1 MLSCSN
7 LMKYCVEENWFG
19 LDANHFLRLCFIK
32 MGIDCFQA
40 TQVLFPFLC
49 LFLFST
55 YYLYLSCLL
64 SSYHVLILNSY
75 CVVFLNFTVP
85 WTPACRE
92 RSRFITSQTRHSSD
106 EPFLKWKFKSV
117 SWYWGLTPVKAG
129 RRDPGQLPEKSKLTD
144 QAVTGTRNFKNDIN
158 ITKKYI

>member
-19 LDANHFLRLCFIK
+19 LDANYSPRLYVLSKGNWLFP
-32 MGIDCFQA
+32 A

-49 LFLFST
+49 LLLFIT
-55 YYLYLSCLL
+55 NYLYLSCLL
-64 SSYHVLILNSY
+64 NSYHVLILNSY
-75 CVVFLNFTVP
+75 CVLLNFIAL
-85 WTPACRE
+85 WTPVCPE
-92 RSRFITSQTRHSSD
+92 RSRFITSQMRHSAD

-129 RRDPGQLPEKSKLTD
+129 RRDPGQLPEKPKLTD
-144 QAVTGTRNFKNDIN
+144 KVVTGTRNFKNDNIN